1 LSVKSKKKYNKNQK
15 KNMWKIKISGFI
27 KLKNQKIK
35 RKKRVILKNTIEM
48 QLARIIQ
55 NPIEKMGIRHT
66 ETEFVNTR

>member
-1 LSVKSKKKYNKNQK
+1 
-15 KNMWKIKISGFI
+15 MWKIKISGFI